1 MEQLMQLHF
10 ERKFKKHGTSPNI
23 NVFFVLVTS
32 TKQRVGQQLWDVTQK
47 NCVGFAFHQ
56 RPYMV
61 IQCVMGTRCRQTAL
75 IIKQE
80 KWHFG
85 TSLTENVRS
94 FSCVTQWHRNSNEK
108 SPKCG
113 KQSVVYCI
121 PTQYK
126 SHHHFQICS
135 TYVKMLK
142 AYCLREYMETL
153 VTTNVMNWEEYTEA
167 SGKNGKKKKKTI
179 YSSSHFMQYQ
189 TYCMLTI
196 THKVVNP

>member
-1 MEQLMQLHF
+1 MQLHF
-10 ERKFKKHGTSPNI
+10 ERKLKKHRTSPNI

-32 TKQRVGQQLWDVTQK
+32 TKQRVGQQLWDVMQK
-47 NCVGFAFHQ
+47 NRVGFAFHQ

-80 KWHFG
+80 KCHFG

-167 SGKNGKKKKKTI
+167 SGKNGKKKKKK
-179 YSSSHFMQYQ
+179 YLF
-189 TYCMLTI
+189 LTTFHAI
-196 THKVVNP
+196 PNILYADYYTQSCESLVQ